1 MEFFAIPALLLVVAS
16 VAVILTAYNW
26 RIQIGALAVMYVG
39 AFVLVSQA
47 WPQDLAVIKLV
58 AGWMA
63 GAVLGLSRVGNR
75 ALPETEQ
82 GWPTERAFRL
92 LAAGLVLIAA
102 ISAAGTLQ
110 TWVPEMMPV
119 QIWGGLALIGLGL
132 LQLGFSGRTFQVAL
146 SLLIMLAGFEIL
158 YASLETSTLV
168 AGLLAMVN
176 LSLSLVASYM
186 MPYAASE
193 ENEAAA

>member
-1 MEFFAIPALLLVVAS
+1 
-16 VAVILTAYNW
+16 
-26 RIQIGALAVMYVG
+26 
-39 AFVLVSQA
+39 
-47 WPQDLAVIKLV
+47 
-58 AGWMA
+58 
-63 GAVLGLSRVGNR
+63 
-75 ALPETEQ
+75 
-82 GWPTERAFRL
+82 
-92 LAAGLVLIAA
+92 
-102 ISAAGTLQ
+102 
-110 TWVPEMMPV
+110 MMPV